1 MIRRKKRRPKERG
14 RRLLERLKS
23 EERKNTAKWK
33 KNERRCD
40 KRSEIRSAMMILL

>member
-14 RRLLERLKS
+14 KRLLGKPRN

-33 KNERRCD
+33 KNERRCG